1 MGLASIEHVRDTVEA
16 SGVDGTL
23 PGLLADVFRSG
34 VAAGHGASSTTSLIG
49 LFRKA

>member
-34 VAAGHGASSTTSLIG
+34 VAAGHGRPVRPA
-49 LFRKA
+49 